1 MMYDNNFPDVDS
13 PLKDVNVRKALIMAV
28 DRDSI
33 AKTLYKGFATTPT
46 SSMPTV
52 TPGFNPDTKAIPY
65 DADGAKKLLADAGH
79 SNLSL
84 TLSTY
89 AATSTVPDIQK
100 LTETIAAFWS
110 AIGVNAELNVADA
123 ATYLPQFRN
132 KQLKGAC
139 MIAGPTSFYIEP
151 TRLTAQSFYWSK
163 APYTTVVG
171 DTKID
176 GWVDQLNAELDAD
189 KREAIGR
196 QVGDYLD
203 EQLYSLPMILV
214 SSLVATGP
222 NVESLGFIKGNPYA
236 GPTSWL
242 IAK

>member
-1 MMYDNNFPDVDS
+1 M
-13 PLKDVNVRKALIMAV
+13 
-28 DRDSI
+28 
-33 AKTLYKGFATTPT
+33 
-46 SSMPTV
+46 
-52 TPGFNPDTKAIPY
+52 
-65 DADGAKKLLADAGH
+65 LADAGH
-79 SNLSL
+79 AGMSV

-100 LTETIAAFWS
+100 LTETIGAFWS
-110 AIGVNAELNVADA
+110 AIGVNVELSVADA

-151 TRLTAQSFYWSK
+151 SRLAASSFFWSK

-176 GWVDQLNAELDAD
+176 GIVDQLNAELDAD
-189 KREAIGR
+189 KRETLGR
-196 QVGDYLD
+196 ELGTYLD
-203 EQLYSLPMILV
+203 EQMFGLPMILV